1 MRLFDLIRA
10 CPDQARLALGT
21 RGVIWATAAGAVGLV
36 CCAISMASIAYS
48 LHATE
53 TGYARHRTA
62 DLLALDQS
70 TRQLMHSVHLMTYG
84 QLQPADAEVA
94 LRKAWARRAPP
105 CDRRRSPRDA
115 RPARE
120 RGQGVRPAEPPA
132 RPGDAWQGDRPARA
146 VQRG

>member
-70 TRQLMHSVHLMTYG
+70 TRQLMHSVHLMTYD
-84 QLQPADAEVA
+84 QLQPAEAEA
-94 LRKAWARRAPP
+94 SLRKAWVRFEAALAEACGGSRGGPATPQRRT
-105 CDRRRSPRDA
+105 
-115 RPARE
+115 
-120 RGQGVRPAEPPA
+120 
-132 RPGDAWQGDRPARA
+132 RA
-146 VQRG
+146 